1 MKFIKHKF
9 TFIKKIIYSKN
20 LYSCTIYA
28 WYPLNSHIKCF
39 RAHTW
44 ACIFG
49 LCACLWIASANQNA
63 EQGSPLSAHWDSRNS
78 KCSEASVL
86 VLRHFDVVV
95 KSCLISP
102 PPTLSLPPWCPTSFF
117 THSPVRSISSVP
129 HISFSL
135 FPESP
140 ALPLF
145 SPLWGQSCEQRC
157 SLFRGRS
164 LGASPKESPVESL
177 EETTSS
183 AENREG
189 EEGEEDF

>member
-39 RAHTW
+39 RAHTC

-86 VLRHFDVVV
+86 VLRHFDVIV

-102 PPTLSLPPWCPTSFF
+102 PPTLSLPPWCPTSFS
-117 THSPVRSISSVP
+117 THSPVLSVSSVP
-129 HISFSL
+129 HTVSPFPCSQSL
-135 FPESP
+135 LPSLYSLLSEAGHVSRGVPYLGDEASVHLQRSP
-140 ALPLF
+140 Q
-145 SPLWGQSCEQRC
+145 WR
-157 SLFRGRS
+157 
-164 LGASPKESPVESL
+164 V
-177 EETTSS
+177 
-183 AENREG
+183 
-189 EEGEEDF
+189 